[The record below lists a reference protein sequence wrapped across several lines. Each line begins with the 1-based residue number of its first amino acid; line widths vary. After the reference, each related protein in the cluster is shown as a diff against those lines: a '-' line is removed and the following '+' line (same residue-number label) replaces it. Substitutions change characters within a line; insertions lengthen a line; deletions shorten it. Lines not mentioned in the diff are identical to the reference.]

1 MRFSFTP
8 KHNKILQQVCALL
21 VLCTWVG
28 LFQACMP
35 PQQQELATP
44 LPVSPWGGKYAYQ
57 YDIPADMPRKQPG
70 SVPVVIAVVNPEY
83 REKESALDTEIYS
96 KVGKGFSASM
106 GTDLDKIL
114 LAKGLTTTGPFPSLD
129 EITYSEKKSAA
140 LTLAPQIFLTADVK
154 YVDNCAESRAKGIPC
169 APINNYG
176 QFRSGREFVMVV
188 SGWISFVMQEPLSG
202 EKMWIK
208 KLELDPVEI
217 RGVDVFETIPMYSNV
232 SDGCGGTRQVLS
244 GYAKSNN
251 LVYDGK
257 ADAMAFAIQKMYPTI
272 LSQFQKYLDTDE
284 MQELKRKTA
293 EIRAA
298 KVY

>member
-1 MRFSFTP
+1 MRFSLSP
-8 KHNKILQQVCALL
+8 KQNKVLQQVFALL
-21 VLCTWVG
+21 VVFVWIG

-35 PQQQELATP
+35 QQQELAVP
-44 LPVSPWGGKYAYQ
+44 LPVSPWGGNYAYQ
-57 YDIPADMPRKQPG
+57 YDIPAGMPRKAAG

-83 REKESALDTEIYS
+83 RVKESALDSAIYS

-129 EITYSEKKSAA
+129 EITYSDKKGAA

-154 YVDNCAESRAKGIPC
+154 YLDNCVDGQTTNCGPASD
-169 APINNYG
+169 YG
-176 QFRSGREFVMVV
+176 QFRSGRNFVMVV

-208 KLELDPVEI
+208 KLDLDPVEI
-217 RGVDVFETIPMYSNV
+217 RGVDVVENVPTYTRV
-232 SDGCGGTRQVLS
+232 SDGCGGYNNVVTGYTRANS
-244 GYAKSNN
+244 

-257 ADAMAFAIQKMYPTI
+257 ADAMAFAIQKMYPTV
-272 LSQFQKYLDTDE
+272 LEKFQKFVDTDE
-284 MQELKRKTA
+284 LQELKRKTA

>member
-1 MRFSFTP
+1 MKFTFTP
-8 KHNKILQQVCALL
+8 KQNKILQQAGTLL
-21 VLCTWVG
+21 VVCVWIG

-35 PQQQELATP
+35 PQQEMAVA
-44 LPVSPWGGKYAYQ
+44 LPVSPWGGNYAYQ
-57 YDIPADMPRKQPG
+57 YDIPASMPRKPAG
-70 SVPVVIAVVNPEY
+70 TVPVVIAVVNPEY
-83 REKESALDTEIYS
+83 RVKESALDSEIYS

-129 EITYSEKKSAA
+129 EITYSDKKGAA
-140 LTLAPQIFLTADVK
+140 LTLAPQIFITADVK
-154 YVDNCAESRAKGIPC
+154 YLDNCADGQNTDC
-169 APINNYG
+169 APVTNYG
-176 QFRSGREFVMVV
+176 QFRSGHQFKMVV

-208 KLELDPVEI
+208 KLDLDPVEI
-217 RGVDVFETIPMYSNV
+217 HGIDVFETVPVYSNV
-232 SDGCGGTRQVLS
+232 SDGCGGTNQVIT
-244 GYAKSNN
+244 GYQKVNN

-257 ADAMAFAIQKMYPTI
+257 ADAMAFAIQKMYPI
-272 LSQFQKYLDTDE
+272 MLGQFQKYVDTDE
-284 MQELKRKTA
+284 LQELKRKTA